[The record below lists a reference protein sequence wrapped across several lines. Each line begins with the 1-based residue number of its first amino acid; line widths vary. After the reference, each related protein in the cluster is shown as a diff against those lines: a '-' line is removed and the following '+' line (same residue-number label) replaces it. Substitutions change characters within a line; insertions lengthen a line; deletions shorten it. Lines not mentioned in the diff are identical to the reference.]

1 MRLVIYTSTNAERLK
16 IETSVAPFEYRS
28 STQRT
33 FQEDLN
39 WFHSVD
45 NGILILNIEAA
56 ATGWRAPKGTIILF
70 TGLIKDGP
78 HKIQAMMRA
87 EHPDAT

>member
-1 MRLVIYTSTNAERLK
+1 MRLVIYTSTSAERLK

-28 STQRT
+28 STHRT

-39 WFHSVD
+39 WFHTVD

-56 ATGWRAPKGTIILF
+56 ATGWRAPPDAVILF
-70 TGLIKDGP
+70 TGSIKDGP
-78 HKIQAMMRA
+78 HKNQAAMRA
-87 EHPDAT
+87 FNPHAT